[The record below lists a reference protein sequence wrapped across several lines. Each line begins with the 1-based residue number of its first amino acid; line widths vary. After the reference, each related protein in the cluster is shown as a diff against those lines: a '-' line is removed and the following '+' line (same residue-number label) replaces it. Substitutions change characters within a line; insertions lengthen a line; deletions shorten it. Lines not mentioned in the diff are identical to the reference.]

1 MVRISLGFLISGKQI
16 AALLWDVVGIFF
28 FECLRR
34 SLFLVKIMVGCDAS
48 SLIDLVP
55 TRFHEILARCTFV
68 LILVG
73 GILLRGEF
81 FKKFF
86 HQINHH
92 INFLLL
98 LCFSF
103 TADVKLWNLGHL
115 TDVRF
120 GEVVVGYVEP
130 GLVSI
135 KYICVLIFNRICI
148 IKYLIFD
155 LFFAFLVLNLFL
167 VVTQKIEDICFN
179 LAYFL
184 MESIDLLVI
193 FISLISFLFLGR
205 VKLVALITCIFNDI
219 LAVIE
224 IIAEGILEWIFNF
237 WARKISHIILW
248 FTHMRYLI

>member
-1 MVRISLGFLISGKQI
+1 M
-16 AALLWDVVGIFF
+16 
-28 FECLRR
+28 
-34 SLFLVKIMVGCDAS
+34 
-48 SLIDLVP
+48 
-55 TRFHEILARCTFV
+55 
-68 LILVG
+68 
-73 GILLRGEF
+73 
-81 FKKFF
+81 
-86 HQINHH
+86 
-92 INFLLL
+92 
-98 LCFSF
+98 
-103 TADVKLWNLGHL
+103 GHL

-237 WARKISHIILW
+237 
-248 FTHMRYLI
+248 